1 MTDLAAP
8 RVSAPRPT
16 RNSAR
21 IYRLGVHLCVQALV
35 AAVCVLLLRL
45 PPPLPPSPYRLVNAQ
60 VSQGGAERKVALP
73 DRWRKSSTADD
84 SAVYTLTFEAIDV
97 APGHPWS
104 VFLPR
109 FMDRLEVGVNGSD
122 IFDSSRDPQ
131 ANRPNRN
138 TPELVMIPA
147 SLLRDGANIL
157 TIQLFAWGP
166 LGGFLDQVDVG
177 PDDELRPAY
186 ERRTL
191 LFVTAPVIFSAWQ
204 AGLAAIVGIIWLK
217 RRHESYYGVFAAAM
231 LLGFLQ
237 AYGSMSPTSA
247 PYAGW
252 NTALI
257 ASGALESVCVVLFLV
272 TFLGFSWPKWGW
284 FAFAPGL
291 LILATGFLG
300 HPGAVYK
307 VFLVLALPTVG
318 LCLIAS
324 WLTIARAAFRRFDL
338 VALLLGCGVTVVFTC
353 WVHDMLTVLGFT
365 TDRIFV
371 SRLSYSALLIAIG
384 IGLTWRFANAL
395 NEVDSFARRTV
406 TLLREAEAR
415 LRITFANEERLARA
429 AALAAE
435 RTRLMRDLH
444 DGLGGQLVSIVAL
457 SERKSQERFQ
467 QSIQN
472 NHPLD
477 DPIGDAARAALRDLR
492 LVVDAMD
499 DIDGDLMLALGVW
512 RERAQAQ
519 LRPHGMALEWRA
531 LTPSGLP
538 VCPDLRPWHVIQ
550 ILRLLDEAVTN
561 AVKHSGA
568 KRVTV
573 SLETV
578 EDAGRQHGRITISDN
593 GRGFCLPRDGEPGA
607 TGHRGLANMA
617 MRAVRCG
624 AALDL
629 KSGEAGTWVQLDLPN
644 QFPAAEDAAG

>member
-1 MTDLAAP
+1 VTELAAP
-8 RVSAPRPT
+8 RLSAPRPS
-16 RNSAR
+16 RNSTR
-21 IYRLGVHLCVQALV
+21 SYRLGVHLAVQVLV

-45 PPPLPPSPYRLVNAQ
+45 PQPSPPPSYRLVNAEAR
-60 VSQGGAERKVALP
+60 QGGAEREVVLP
-73 DRWRKSSTADD
+73 DRWRKPSTSDD
-84 SAVYTLTFEAIDV
+84 PSVYTLSFDTREVGPD
-97 APGHPWS
+97 HPWS

-109 FMDRLEVGVNGSD
+109 FMDRIEVAVNYSP
-122 IFDSSRDPQ
+122 IFDSARDAL

-138 TPELVMIPA
+138 TPELITIPA
-147 SLLRDGANIL
+147 SLLRDGTNTL
-157 TIQLFAWGP
+157 TIRLFAWGP
-166 LGGFLDQVDVG
+166 LGGFLDPIYVG
-177 PDDELRPAY
+177 PDEELRRAY
-186 ERRTL
+186 ERRAL

-217 RRHESYYGVFAAAM
+217 RRHEAFYGIFAAAM
-231 LLGFLQ
+231 LLGFVQ
-237 AYGSMSPTSA
+237 AFGTVSPTPA

-252 NTALI
+252 NTALV
-257 ASGALESVCVVLFLV
+257 ASGALESVCVVLFVV
-272 TFLGFSWPKWGW
+272 TFLGFSWPKWAW
-284 FAFAPGL
+284 FAFTPGL
-291 LILATGFLG
+291 LILASGFLG

-307 VFLVLALPTVG
+307 AFLVLALPTVG
-318 LCLIAS
+318 LCLVAT

-338 VALLLGCGVTVVFTC
+338 VPLLLGCGVTVVFTC
-353 WVHDMLTVLGFT
+353 WVHDMLTVLDFT
-365 TDRIFV
+365 ADRIFV

-384 IGLTWRFANAL
+384 VGLTWRFAKAL
-395 NEVDSFARRTV
+395 NEVDGFANRTV

-415 LRITFANEERLARA
+415 LRTTFANEERLARA

-457 SERKSQERFQ
+457 SERKG
-467 QSIQN
+467 
-472 NHPLD
+472 HD
-477 DPIGDAARAALRDLR
+477 GDPIGDAARAALRDLR
-492 LVVDAMD
+492 LVIDAMD

-578 EDAGRQHGRITISDN
+578 ENAEQRHGRITVSDD
-593 GRGFCLPRDGEPGA
+593 GSGFSLAPGKA
-607 TGHRGLANMA
+607 AGGALNSHRGLVNME
-617 MRAVRCG
+617 MRAARCG
-624 AALDL
+624 ATVEL
-629 KSGEAGTWVQLDLPN
+629 KSSEAGTRVQLDLPSR
-644 QFPAAEDAAG
+644 FPAAEDAPG

>member
-1 MTDLAAP
+1 VTDLAAP
-8 RVSAPRPT
+8 RVSAPRPA

-21 IYRLGVHLCVQALV
+21 IYRLGIHLVVQALV
-35 AAVCVLLLRL
+35 AAVCVALLRS
-45 PPPLPPSPYRLVNAQ
+45 PPPSPPPSYRLVNAQ
-60 VSQGGAERKVALP
+60 VSQSGAERKVALP
-73 DRWRKSSTADD
+73 DRWRKPSTPDD
-84 SAVYTLTFEAIDV
+84 PAVYALTFDATDV

-109 FMDRLEVGVNGSD
+109 FMDRLELAVNGAA

-138 TPELVMIPA
+138 TPELVIVPA
-147 SLLRDGANIL
+147 SLLRDGANTL
-157 TIQLFAWGP
+157 TIRLFAWGP
-166 LGGFLDQVDVG
+166 LGGFLDQVYAG

-231 LLGFLQ
+231 LLGFMQ
-237 AYGSMSPTSA
+237 AFGSVSPTPA
-247 PYAGW
+247 PHAGW

-257 ASGALESVCVVLFLV
+257 ASGALESVCVVLFVV
-272 TFLGFSWPKWGW
+272 TFLGFSWPKWAW
-284 FAFAPGL
+284 FAFVPGL
-291 LILATGFLG
+291 LILASGFLG
-300 HPGAVYK
+300 YPGAVYK
-307 VFLVLALPTVG
+307 AFLVLALPTVG
-318 LCLIAS
+318 LCLVAS
-324 WLTIARAAFRRFDL
+324 WLTIARAALRRFDL
-338 VALLLGCGVTVVFTC
+338 VPLLLACGVTVVFTC
-353 WVHDMLTVLGFT
+353 WVHDMLTVLDLT
-365 TDRIFV
+365 ADRIFV

-395 NEVDSFARRTV
+395 NEVDGFARRTV

-415 LRITFANEERLARA
+415 LRVTFANEERLARA

-457 SERKSQERFQ
+457 SERKSQE
-467 QSIQN
+467 SLHE
-472 NHPLD
+472 NHPVND
-477 DPIGDAARAALRDLR
+477 SIGDAARAALRDLR

-573 SLETV
+573 SLATV

-593 GRGFCLPRDGEPGA
+593 GRGFCLPQNAKPGA
-607 TGHRGLANMA
+607 ASTGHRGLANMA
-617 MRAVRCG
+617 MRAARCG

-629 KSGEAGTWVQLDLPN
+629 KSGEAGTRVQLDLPS
-644 QFPAAEDAAG
+644 QFPATEDAAG